1 MLLQADQNFT
11 ERDFFKEKFSKAE
24 LLSLLS
30 DQPPSTIF
38 NFKSTTFKKSGLAPD
53 SLTEEQMLDLLLE
66 EPRYWRRPILVIDG
80 SIIPGASAK
89 QVKELL
95 DI

>member
-1 MLLQADQNFT
+1 MQADRNFT
-11 ERDFFKEKFSKAE
+11 ERDFFKEKFSKTE
-24 LLSLLS
+24 LLSLLG

-38 NFKSTTFKKSGLAPD
+38 NFKSATFKKSGLAPD

-80 SIIPGASAK
+80 SIIPGASVK